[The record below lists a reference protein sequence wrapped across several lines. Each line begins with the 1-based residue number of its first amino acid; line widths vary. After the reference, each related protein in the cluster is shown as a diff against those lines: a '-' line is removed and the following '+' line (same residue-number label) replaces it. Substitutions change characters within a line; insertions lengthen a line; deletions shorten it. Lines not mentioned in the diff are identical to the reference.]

1 MLARF
6 AVLLGVAAAAQPR
19 EWSVIL
25 DAPSRWAKPLSQASV
40 SRELAPVFVSERPW
54 RLRLRVRD
62 LVERYRGRGAAEI
75 LERSGVT
82 RLVVIAAGL
91 GDDVATAL
99 WKTARA
105 ADAFGKAVVDPR
117 TTLVIAS
124 PDREAGAL
132 SAAFGGFARALADA
146 SARPTV
152 VVEPPAA
159 APAGAAALAVIDAR
173 PAASPPP
180 SPALLLAANGAVVA
194 VLLLLNYAL
203 ARAKA
208 SRKEARRLAA
218 DLAEAKARAAAA
230 EKKVNDYPTARPI
243 NPAVLERKRRAD
255 GVITV
260 SISADEAADSGDE
273 SASDFA
279 DDTDDDADP
288 GEAAARAF
296 RAARAASRA
305 AGFDDS
311 GTDDESAE

>member
-1 MLARF
+1 MARF

-40 SRELAPVFVSERPW
+40 SRELEPVFVTERPW

-105 ADAFGKAVVDPR
+105 ADAFGRAVVDPR

-159 APAGAAALAVIDAR
+159 RAGAQRRSGVAQGGAAPR
-173 PAASPPP
+173 
-180 SPALLLAANGAVVA
+180 GG
-194 VLLLLNYAL
+194 
-203 ARAKA
+203 
-208 SRKEARRLAA
+208 SRGGQGARR
-218 DLAEAKARAAAA
+218 A

-243 NPAVLERKRRAD
+243 NPAVLERKRRSD

-296 RAARAASRA
+296 RAARAAPRR
-305 AGFDDS
+305 GLRRP
-311 GTDDESAE
+311 GTDDESR

>member
-1 MLARF
+1 MARF

-40 SRELAPVFVSERPW
+40 SRELEPVFVTERPW

-75 LERSGVT
+75 LER
-82 RLVVIAAGL
+82 
-91 GDDVATAL
+91 
-99 WKTARA
+99 
-105 ADAFGKAVVDPR
+105 AVVDQ

-159 APAGAAALAVIDAR
+159 RAGAAR
-173 PAASPPP
+173 AA
-180 SPALLLAANGAVVA
+180 
-194 VLLLLNYAL
+194 
-203 ARAKA
+203 A

-243 NPAVLERKRRAD
+243 NPAVLERKRRSD

>member
-1 MLARF
+1 MARF
-6 AVLLGVAAAAQPR
+6 A
-19 EWSVIL
+19 
-25 DAPSRWAKPLSQASV
+25 ASV
-40 SRELAPVFVSERPW
+40 SRELEPVFVTERPW

-99 WKTARA
+99 WKTARRRQ
-105 ADAFGKAVVDPR
+105 GGRRPR

-152 VVEPPAA
+152 VVERAGGGAA
-159 APAGAAALAVIDAR
+159 APAVIDGGRGVAAA
-173 PAASPPP
+173 
-180 SPALLLAANGAVVA
+180 
-194 VLLLLNYAL
+194 
-203 ARAKA
+203 A

-243 NPAVLERKRRAD
+243 NPAVLERKRRSD

-260 SISADEAADSGDE
+260 SISADEAADSAT

-296 RAARAASRA
+296 RAARAARA
-305 AGFDDS
+305 AGFDDPARTTTAFLRVRDLARYLLASFLSRRPLSARSRKFWSISFRGPGDPNGSHAMPTLSSGAS
-311 GTDDESAE
+311 GTDVGKKPVA